1 MSSSME
7 VSVLPLARPG
17 SVGRTWRSAAAGLLM
32 LLALGACGG
41 QAPGPASGAD
51 QSASATTTV
60 SDTCQPAG
68 DMGRPCQ
75 NADRTSEEAEEYG
88 GRYRDSSNKQCEH
101 YLAQSFQAFKACV
114 RY

>member
-1 MSSSME
+1 ME

-41 QAPGPASGAD
+41 QSPGPTSSAN
-51 QSASATTTV
+51 QPASATTTQ
-60 SDTCQPAG
+60 SDACRQQG

-75 NADRTSEEAEEYG
+75 STDRAGEEREEAEEYG
-88 GRYRDSSNKQCEH
+88 GRYHGGSNEQCEH
-101 YLAQSFQAFKACV
+101 YLKQSFQAFKACV